1 MHIFQKLYYFFLKNR
16 YMVWRETI
24 SSTATLG
31 FRIEGVKKCDGTSS
45 KEFKTTKTRDQVMD
59 TLSDFISS
67 SSITAVSM
75 LSIEFCWI
83 SSGGTEDNTRNLIF
97 GYPEHS
103 VHSLIRGVLIQSCSA
118 GAKNFTK
125 CVFYHVQFSSLI
137 QNIAYHRAIKTKLL
151 KNWFLLNKIDYFDNN
166 QHRKIR

>member
-1 MHIFQKLYYFFLKNR
+1 
-16 YMVWRETI
+16 MVWRETI

-75 LSIEFCWI
+75 LSIE
-83 SSGGTEDNTRNLIF
+83 SSSVELVAKNGFGTFSIF
-97 GYPEHS
+97 GP
-103 VHSLIRGVLIQSCSA
+103 LDF
-118 GAKNFTK
+118 KKFMPK
-125 CVFYHVQFSSLI
+125 
-137 QNIAYHRAIKTKLL
+137 
-151 KNWFLLNKIDYFDNN
+151 
-166 QHRKIR
+166 

>member
-1 MHIFQKLYYFFLKNR
+1 
-16 YMVWRETI
+16 MVWRETI

-75 LSIEFCWI
+75 LSIE
-83 SSGGTEDNTRNLIF
+83 SSS
-97 GYPEHS
+97 S
-103 VHSLIRGVLIQSCSA
+103 VELVA
-118 GAKNFTK
+118 NKNGKTGLDLFRFT
-125 CVFYHVQFSSLI
+125 VH
-137 QNIAYHRAIKTKLL
+137 
-151 KNWFLLNKIDYFDNN
+151 
-166 QHRKIR
+166 

>member
-1 MHIFQKLYYFFLKNR
+1 
-16 YMVWRETI
+16 MVWRETI

-75 LSIEFCWI
+75 LSIECVELVMM
-83 SSGGTEDNTRNLIF
+83 TA
-97 GYPEHS
+97 
-103 VHSLIRGVLIQSCSA
+103 GVGHC
-118 GAKNFTK
+118 N
-125 CVFYHVQFSSLI
+125 
-137 QNIAYHRAIKTKLL
+137 
-151 KNWFLLNKIDYFDNN
+151 
-166 QHRKIR
+166 RKIVVFNFGFLELREFLY

>member
-1 MHIFQKLYYFFLKNR
+1 
-16 YMVWRETI
+16 MVWRETI

-75 LSIEFCWI
+75 LSIE
-83 SSGGTEDNTRNLIF
+83 SS
-97 GYPEHS
+97 S
-103 VHSLIRGVLIQSCSA
+103 VELV
-118 GAKNFTK
+118 AKNEKSVTRKNGFGP
-125 CVFYHVQFSSLI
+125 FSIYGPLDF
-137 QNIAYHRAIKTKLL
+137 KKFMP
-151 KNWFLLNKIDYFDNN
+151 K
-166 QHRKIR
+166 

>member
-1 MHIFQKLYYFFLKNR
+1 
-16 YMVWRETI
+16 MVWRETI

-75 LSIEFCWI
+75 LSIESSSVEL
-83 SSGGTEDNTRNLIF
+83 SSGQKRKNGF
-97 GYPEHS
+97 GP
-103 VHSLIRGVLIQSCSA
+103 
-118 GAKNFTK
+118 
-125 CVFYHVQFSSLI
+125 FSIYGPLDF
-137 QNIAYHRAIKTKLL
+137 KKFMP
-151 KNWFLLNKIDYFDNN
+151 K
-166 QHRKIR
+166 

>member
-1 MHIFQKLYYFFLKNR
+1 
-16 YMVWRETI
+16 MVWRETI

-75 LSIEFCWI
+75 LSIE
-83 SSGGTEDNTRNLIF
+83 SSS
-97 GYPEHS
+97 S
-103 VHSLIRGVLIQSCSA
+103 VELV
-118 GAKNFTK
+118 AKNGFGP
-125 CVFYHVQFSSLI
+125 FSIYGPLDF
-137 QNIAYHRAIKTKLL
+137 KKFMP
-151 KNWFLLNKIDYFDNN
+151 K
-166 QHRKIR
+166 